1 MQASLSSENI
11 LSCTHF
17 LSSVPTLAKF
27 ASIYILFE
35 HATNIKNSE
44 FAASFQGTADWAVI
58 SSSAHDSD
66 LHVSLFK

>member
-1 MQASLSSENI
+1 
-11 LSCTHF
+11 
-17 LSSVPTLAKF
+17 VPTLAKF